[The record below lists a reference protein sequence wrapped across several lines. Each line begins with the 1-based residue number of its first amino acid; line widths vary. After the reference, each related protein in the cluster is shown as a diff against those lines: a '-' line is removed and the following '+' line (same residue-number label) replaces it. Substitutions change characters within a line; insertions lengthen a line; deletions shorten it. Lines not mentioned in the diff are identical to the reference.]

1 MEHPLQSGRL
11 CLACFAALALLLATV
26 LDNITNQGTN
36 SLTWCSVCPALS
48 HIICLSGHRSSVHQ
62 ETMAGAGSAVPG
74 SFTRESHESL
84 FCCPGGLRSLVQAIE
99 CTQQPPQQSHTATM
113 AGAGSA
119 VPCHFPRES
128 QTRLYLCPG
137 GLRSLVQVECTQ
149 PDNVWSDAAAI
160 SCSRRHLSHSTTL
173 VVYIQDSVCSYSKV
187 PWTYSLR
194 DSCIAMTMILS
205 DLSSQDAAESDYKQQ
220 HQHPSEDFVWCRC
233 LCSQRLAEQSLH
245 AYQPRE
251 WTCRFAILLFRPC
264 TASILT
270 STVSAAPTSKGDA
283 AHEPP

>member
-1 MEHPLQSGRL
+1 MYSFGDTGRSL
-11 CLACFAALALLLATV
+11 SSFFAAFLILVALVWNNAITREGNLLKRWPLVST
-26 LDNITNQGTN
+26 
-36 SLTWCSVCPALS
+36 PAS
-48 HIICLSGHRSSVHQ
+48 TICLSGHRSSVH
-62 ETMAGAGSAVPG
+62 EV
-74 SFTRESHESL
+74 FR
-84 FCCPGGLRSLVQAIE
+84 
-99 CTQQPPQQSHTATM
+99 

-119 VPCHFPRES
+119 VPCQFPRES

-160 SCSRRHLSHSTTL
+160 SCSRCPLSHSTTL

-194 DSCIAMTMILS
+194 DSCIAMPMILS
-205 DLSSQDAAESDYKQQ
+205 VLSSQDAAKSDYKQQ

-251 WTCRFAILLFRPC
+251 WTCRFAILLFRSC